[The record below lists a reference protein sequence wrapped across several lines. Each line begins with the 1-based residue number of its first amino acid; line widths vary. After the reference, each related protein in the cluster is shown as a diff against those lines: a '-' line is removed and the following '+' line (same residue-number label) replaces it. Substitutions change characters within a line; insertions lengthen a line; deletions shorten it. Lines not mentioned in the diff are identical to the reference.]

1 MKSTLEWL
9 CFSFTPISLDELHE
23 ALAIEVDS
31 DHIDHED
38 RLCSPM
44 DIFKLGNSLF
54 ELSSSGHVNLAHLS
68 VRDYLLSS
76 EYAKNRRR
84 DFTNLTLSD
93 SHRSL
98 ALKCLTYLLQRD
110 LASGPAPSAEDY
122 VKRLQDLPFLKHAAS
137 AWPYHANRVFSLASK
152 AATDQGKVELEKM
165 TALILELFSP
175 SRRNNFMAWVQCLN
189 ASYIF
194 KWDIFPRHATALYY
208 AASFGMHMIVER
220 LIQDPNFNP
229 GDLDAPGSRYGG
241 TPVHGAAYRHHAS
254 TVSIL
259 LEAGASAAKA
269 DFNGVTPLHSA
280 SANGDLV
287 VMKLLLDRLT
297 PGAVAAKDGVG
308 QSPFDW
314 ALGAGQT
321 EAADLLKTRLTSS
334 MSLKG
339 IVSSGQTPTSS
350 DAIGPKQPLQTK
362 GDNEEARRALGGDEG
377 RISPRL
383 GPMSE
388 GQDTNYYFPDFY
400 SKRSGLDSS
409 IIVAVNPVSPS
420 I

>member
-76 EYAKNRRR
+76 EYAKTRRR
-84 DFTNLTLSD
+84 FYTNLTLYD

-110 LASGPAPSAEDY
+110 LASGPAPTAEDY

-137 AWPYHANRVFSLASK
+137 SWPYHANRVFSLASK
-152 AATDQGKVELEKM
+152 AASEQGKVELEDM

-189 ASYIF
+189 ASYNF

-220 LIQDPNFNP
+220 LIQDLNFYP

-241 TPVHGAAYRHHAS
+241 TPIHGAAYRQHAS
-254 TVSIL
+254 TVGVL

-297 PGAVAAKDGVG
+297 PEAVAAKDGVG
-308 QSPFDW
+308 QSPCDW
-314 ALGAGQT
+314 ALGAGQA
-321 EAADLLKTRLTSS
+321 EAADLLLTRLTD
-334 MSLKG
+334 
-339 IVSSGQTPTSS
+339 IVRPGQAPATS
-350 DAIGPKQPLQTK
+350 DTIGPKQPLQAK

-409 IIVAVNPVSPS
+409 IIVAVNPASPS